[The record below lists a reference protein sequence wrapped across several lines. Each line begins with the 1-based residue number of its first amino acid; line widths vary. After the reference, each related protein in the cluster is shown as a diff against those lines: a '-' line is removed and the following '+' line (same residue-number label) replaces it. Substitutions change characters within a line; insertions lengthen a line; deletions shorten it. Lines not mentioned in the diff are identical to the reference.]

1 MASAILIHLAE
12 IALLKIIEEIAER
25 AEKGQPIPRS
35 KISEALRRLKEQMD
49 DSNLTPAQKSEII
62 KRLGEILEPLY
73 KED

>member
-25 AEKGQPIPRS
+25 AERNQPIPRS

-49 DSNLTPAQKSEII
+49 DGNLTLAQKAEII
-62 KRLGEILEPLY
+62 RRLGEILEPLY